1 MPLTST
7 PAWAV
12 LPRQRGA
19 SLIMVMLILVVVTLI
34 GVSAVQIS
42 ILGERS
48 ARNDR
53 DFQVAFQ
60 AAEAALLDAEIDMNG
75 PATGTLPPGVN
86 RRINTF
92 APGND
97 IAFIDGC
104 GTTTTSKGLCALN
117 ASGKPAWLTVN
128 FVGADAPVVRFGDFT
143 GRVFDAGGQGV
154 KPVERPRY
162 VIEVF
167 PNPEVFG
174 NKGSSNQNKSSEG
187 SHPPPKSYR
196 VTALGFG
203 PRQDIQV
210 VLQTVF
216 RK

>member
-1 MPLTST
+1 MNNLTLRT
-7 PAWAV
+7 LLKRA
-12 LPRQRGA
+12 PRQQGA
-19 SLIMVMLILVVVTLI
+19 SLIMVMLILIVVTLI
-34 GVSAVQIS
+34 GVSAVQVS

-53 DFQVAFQ
+53 DYQVAFQ

-75 PATGTLPPGVN
+75 PGTATRQNLFV
-86 RRINTF
+86 
-92 APGND
+92 PGND
-97 IAFIDGC
+97 VAFIDGC
-104 GTTTTSKGLCALN
+104 GGGNTTSRGLCALN
-117 ASGKPAWLTVN
+117 ATGKPAWLTVN
-128 FVGADAPVVRFGDFT
+128 FVGADAPVTTFGDFT
-143 GRVFDAGGQGV
+143 ARTFDASGAGV
-154 KPVERPRY
+154 KPVARPRY

-174 NKGSSNQNKSSEG
+174 NKGSSTLNKSSEG
-187 SHPPPKSYR
+187 ARPPSKSYR
-196 VTALGFG
+196 VTAMGFG

>member
-1 MPLTST
+1 MTTLTWPNLRT
-7 PAWAV
+7 CAQ
-12 LPRQRGA
+12 RQQGA
-19 SLIMVMLILVVVTLI
+19 SLIMVMLILIVVTLI

-53 DFQVAFQ
+53 DYQVAFQ

-75 PATGTLPPGVN
+75 PGTASRQNL
-86 RRINTF
+86 F

-97 IAFIDGC
+97 VAFIDGC
-104 GTTTTSKGLCALN
+104 GAGNTTSRGLCAL
-117 ASGKPAWLTVN
+117 STTGKPAWLTVN
-128 FVGADAPVVRFGDFT
+128 FVGADAPVATFGDFT
-143 GRVFDAGGQGV
+143 ARTFDASGAGV
-154 KPVERPRY
+154 KPVARPRY
-162 VIEVF
+162 VIEAF

-174 NKGSSNQNKSSEG
+174 NKGSSNLNKSSEG
-187 SHPPPKSYR
+187 SRPPSKSYR
-196 VTALGFG
+196 VTAMGFG